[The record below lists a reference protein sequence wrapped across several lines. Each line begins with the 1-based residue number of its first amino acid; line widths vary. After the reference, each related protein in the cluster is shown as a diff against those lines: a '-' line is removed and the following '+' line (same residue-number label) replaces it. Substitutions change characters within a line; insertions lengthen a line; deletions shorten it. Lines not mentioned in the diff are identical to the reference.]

1 MSKIFRM
8 PKTLEQAIGYILTI
22 GGSIGFLA
30 AFTLTI
36 EKIQMLKDPAFVPS
50 CNLSPLLSCGSVMIT
65 DQASVFGFANSLI
78 GITGFAVVVT
88 IGMGLLA
95 GAKYKRWFWL
105 GLQAGTIFGIAF
117 VHWLMYQSIFVI
129 GKLCP
134 YCMVVWSI
142 MLPIFFY
149 TTLYNL
155 RVSNIKTAGKLK
167 QFSGFVQRHHGDIL
181 ILWYLLIIG
190 TILVRFWDYWQTLI

>member
-1 MSKIFRM
+1 M

-155 RVSNIKTAGKLK
+155 RVSNIKVAGKLK

-181 ILWYLLIIG
+181 ILWYVLIIG

>member
-1 MSKIFRM
+1 M